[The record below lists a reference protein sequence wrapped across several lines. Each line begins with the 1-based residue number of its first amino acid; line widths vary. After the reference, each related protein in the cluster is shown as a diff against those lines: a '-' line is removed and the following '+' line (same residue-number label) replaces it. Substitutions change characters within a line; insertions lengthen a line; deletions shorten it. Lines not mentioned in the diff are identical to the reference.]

1 MKILKF
7 KSLLTGLVLAMVI
20 GCSGLNKI
28 EIPEELLAEGQDEL
42 RIHYFYEDANAA
54 DGPNEKTHV
63 VWWSEEVHMSD
74 ADRKALQATILHNVR
89 DDETDRQKADALG
102 LTRFP
107 MVVLMNDK
115 EIVLKTDDLNEVIN
129 LLKKYNQES

>member
-1 MKILKF
+1 MKF
-7 KSLLTGLVLAMVI
+7 KSLLIGFVLAMVI

-28 EIPEELLAEGQDEL
+28 EIPEELLAEGEDEL

-54 DGPNEKTHV
+54 NGPNEKTHV
-63 VWWSEEVHMSD
+63 VWWSEEVQMSE
-74 ADRKALQATILHNVR
+74 ADRKALQATILHNVGN
-89 DDETDRQKADALG
+89 ETGRQKADALG

-115 EIVLKTDDLNEVIN
+115 EIVLITDDLNEVIN
-129 LLKKYNQES
+129 LLKKNNQQS

>member
-1 MKILKF
+1 MRF
-7 KSLLTGLVLAMVI
+7 RSLLTGLVLAMVM

-28 EIPEELLAEGQDEL
+28 EIPEEMLAEGEDEL

-54 DGPNEKTHV
+54 NGPNEKTHV

-74 ADRKALQATILHNVR
+74 ADRKALQATIFHNVW
-89 DDETDRQKADALG
+89 DETGRQKADVLG

-107 MVVLMNDK
+107 MIVLMNDK

-129 LLKKYNQES
+129 LLKKNNQQS

>member
-1 MKILKF
+1 
-7 KSLLTGLVLAMVI
+7 MVI

-54 DGPNEKTHV
+54 NGPNEKTHV
-63 VWWSEEVHMSD
+63 VWWSEEGHMSD

-89 DDETDRQKADALG
+89 DEAGRQKADALG

-107 MVVLMNDK
+107 MVVLMNNK
-115 EIVLKTDDLNEVIN
+115 EIVLKTDDLNAVIN
-129 LLKKYNQES
+129 FLKKINQQS